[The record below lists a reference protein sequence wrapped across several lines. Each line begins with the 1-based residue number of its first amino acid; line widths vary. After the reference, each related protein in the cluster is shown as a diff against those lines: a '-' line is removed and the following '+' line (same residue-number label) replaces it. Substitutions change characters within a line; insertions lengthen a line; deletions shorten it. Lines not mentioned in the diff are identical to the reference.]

1 MDRIRSLAIG
11 TLLIF
16 ALAVL
21 AQNTPN
27 KPSTSSGGGAEGGGL
42 PPVEEQLKVLTDKL
56 DLTATQRT
64 RVRPIMQDL
73 HDATEKLMAARPI
86 RLFAYLVAFLTLGS
100 GISLA
105 ASGPAAVAEGTQPP
119 AALCFTD
126 SSFAHRGASY
136 TSFRK
141 HIAQLH
147 CQCCGK
153 DENGHCNH
161 QCCN

>member
-1 MDRIRSLAIG
+1 MATRS
-11 TLLIF
+11 
-16 ALAVL
+16 
-21 AQNTPN
+21 
-27 KPSTSSGGGAEGGGL
+27 
-42 PPVEEQLKVLTDKL
+42 
-56 DLTATQRT
+56 
-64 RVRPIMQDL
+64 
-73 HDATEKLMAARPI
+73 I
-86 RLFAYLVAFLTLGS
+86 RLFAYLVPLLTLGS
-100 GISLA
+100 GASLA
-105 ASGPAAVAEGTQPP
+105 ASGPAIVADGTRPA

-141 HIAQLH
+141 RIAQLH

>member
-42 PPVEEQLKVLTDKL
+42 PPVEEQLKVLTNKL

-64 RVRPIMQDL
+64 KVRPIMQDL
-73 HDATEKLMAARPI
+73 HDATEKLMRDDRLSRDERLAKVRPQRKKAGEKI
-86 RLFAYLVAFLTLGS
+86 RALLNDDQQKKFDQYLAGPHPEMHGS
-100 GISLA
+100 L
-105 ASGPAAVAEGTQPP
+105 SGA
-119 AALCFTD
+119 
-126 SSFAHRGASY
+126 
-136 TSFRK
+136 TSAPQR
-141 HIAQLH
+141 
-147 CQCCGK
+147 
-153 DENGHCNH
+153 
-161 QCCN
+161 